1 MPDTATPKGLRARLY
16 RQLDPEA
23 RRRGLSP
30 TNIALAVFIVFAS
43 LVAIVA
49 TEPTIH
55 NRNARLFVIA
65 EWVFGGVFV
74 VEYLARLWVA
84 PERPGPEGGWR
95 KRLRF
100 MLSFSGLID
109 LLTIIATLTPGAP
122 AGPLLRAF
130 RLLRVLRLAKLGRMS
145 SAWRYIGE
153 AISSRRAELFLSL
166 FFGVGLMVVS
176 ATLLYLVEGDAQPD
190 KFGSIPRSLWWAV
203 ATLTTIGYGDIFPI
217 TPLGKLLASVTAV
230 TSIGLIAL
238 PTGILAAAFS
248 DAMARHREL
257 VAKEEEELLS
267 AAEQTLP

>member
-1 MPDTATPKGLRARLY
+1 MPESGPERGASAGGLRGRLY

-30 TNIALAVFIVFAS
+30 TNWALAVLIVFAS
-43 LVAIVA
+43 VVAIIA
-49 TEPTIH
+49 TEPTIYE
-55 NRNARLFVIA
+55 RAARAFVVA
-65 EWVFGGVFV
+65 ELVFGGIFL

-84 PERPGPEGGWR
+84 PERPNTPGPWR
-95 KRLRF
+95 ARLSF
-100 MLSFSGLID
+100 MLSFSGIID

-145 SAWRYIGE
+145 SAWRHMGE
-153 AISSRRAELFLSL
+153 AIASRRTELFLSL
-166 FFGVGLMVVS
+166 FAGVGLMVFS

-190 KFGSIPRSLWWAV
+190 KFGSIPRALWWAV
-203 ATLTTIGYGDIFPI
+203 ATLTTIGYGDIYPI

-248 DAMARHREL
+248 DALARHR
-257 VAKEEEELLS
+257 A
-267 AAEQTLP
+267 AAETSED